1 MAQVST
7 FSRPMQPQPG
17 DGAFLSSAP
26 SSAHT
31 PQPQP
36 GDGAYL
42 ASQARQARP
51 NGPGSSGMNKHQH
64 QNQHQH
70 RRQGNSD
77 RSGPA
82 TSGGANGQG
91 QQSLPPRPSSSTNRG
106 DRVNG
111 PQRGS
116 TQLQNGSRG
125 SSHKDEIVNG
135 NVQFTRQAQGQNR
148 QSRQHAHQQRNGNR
162 TAQTPQNLTNGL
174 SSALKSVKVPQLQQ
188 AAPLDADAAP
198 FTPGQALLT
207 SDLDHSGVDT
217 PSGQSSSGKGQE
229 RKRNHRSKQG
239 GQKQNDQT
247 ALKENGGGGD
257 NTQSAAVTGRKA
269 AFQQSN
275 KLTTSTKPSVDNTPK
290 HPELAKNGGGGGRG
304 GKKKDEP
311 DDLVSR
317 LTRGL
322 KSRPFL
328 ECPICFNN
336 ITPGQPIWSCLPPDH
351 APEPSSSIT
360 LQPNPITG
368 STSTSNYYSACY
380 TPFHLDC
387 IKDWADRSLE
397 EEQKR
402 AHSAGRDGEDIAW
415 RCPGCQKRRADR
427 VAGYRCFCGRLTHP
441 PTSTTAPH
449 SCNDSCARK
458 RPKCSHPCPL
468 PCHPGPCPPCQVA
481 LVVPCPSHHTPLT
494 VKCSAAT
501 SNNAAMS
508 PVCDEPCSRQLNCGN
523 KDHECDQLCHYG
535 PCKPCDQK
543 EVARCYCG
551 DESKQVECGWERKN
565 EKICARL
572 DSDGEEETWWGKYD
586 CGKACDR
593 LFDCGIHPCQETCH
607 PHPIHPLKCPKSPEV
622 VTHCPCGTTLL
633 SSLPGYPRPDC
644 LAPIPTC
651 TSQCPKNRPCGHPC
665 PKKCHTGPCPP
676 CHEEVVKTCRCGQS
690 QLLVPCDELRERA
703 ERGEDEVTCERVCKA
718 LRSCGRHE
726 CGRLCCPLW
735 ELAKFKNRKQAQRN
749 DDRDLYQDDDLHKCH
764 LTCGRM
770 LSCGLHTCPKPD
782 HKGPC
787 GRCLQASYDELICHC
802 GNTVIYPPVACGTT
816 INCPYPCDRPA
827 PACGHPKTSHPCHE
841 SPECPPCPYLTNKSC
856 ACGKDPSVK
865 NVRCSQ
871 DRVSCGQP
879 CGRLLDCGYHKC
891 TKLCHRPGPPAA
903 TSSTTNS
910 APEDST
916 TTATGECETC
926 TQVCGK
932 PKRICKHACTS
943 TCHAP
948 FKCPENEPCQT
959 IVTQSCTC
967 GNLQSR
973 TSCGSSTAN
982 PKSREVELLKCN
994 SECAIRQRN
1003 ARLADALGIKANE
1016 RGQETYEDE
1025 LRSFAAANHAFVK
1038 TVETTFEDFFKG
1050 PRQTMVL
1057 PHMPLAKRTF
1067 VMSLAEHYRLTRELI
1082 DQEPNRS
1089 VQIRRRVDTRIPS
1102 PLLSASVTPAPQIS
1116 APAATQSKLVTTMGN
1131 AWGRS
1136 GGLGAAGAAAG
1147 GGTIASIV
1155 AGGSSSAGA
1164 GGWGS
1169 VGGGSASSSAR
1180 PSRAA
1185 TPVAPI
1191 LRERDG
1197 MPVPH
1202 PRVVPSSRSGSPKR
1216 KAFPSATATASSAL
1230 ASGQTSAASTNG
1242 ASQVDGVDDWDVD
1255 V

>member
-7 FSRPMQPQPG
+7 SFRPSQPQPG
-17 DGAFLSSAP
+17 DGAFLSSA
-26 SSAHT
+26 SSPHT
-31 PQPQP
+31 PQP

-42 ASQARQARP
+42 AAQRRQSQP
-51 NGPGSSGMNKHQH
+51 NGMNGM
-64 QNQHQH
+64 NQHQ
-70 RRQGNSD
+70 RSERSGSRQGGP
-77 RSGPA
+77 SGVNGRQEQRLPSRPA
-82 TSGGANGQG
+82 AQSSGGNGPSIRNGSQRGPGRKPNGTPQAQQDGSSSQTQRSRTTQIRAAHQRNHRQANANGGESSQ
-91 QQSLPPRPSSSTNRG
+91 PS
-106 DRVNG
+106 
-111 PQRGS
+111 
-116 TQLQNGSRG
+116 
-125 SSHKDEIVNG
+125 
-135 NVQFTRQAQGQNR
+135 QNR
-148 QSRQHAHQQRNGNR
+148 ADVFGD
-162 TAQTPQNLTNGL
+162 T
-174 SSALKSVKVPQLQQ
+174 LKSVKVPQLQQ
-188 AAPLDADAAP
+188 AAPLDANAAS

-207 SDLDHSGVDT
+207 SDLDHSGDDN
-217 PSGQSSSGKGQE
+217 PSGHSSSGKGQGQG
-229 RKRNHRSKQG
+229 RKRNNRSKQG
-239 GQKQNDQT
+239 GKKNSESNGDGEHGNEAAQT
-247 ALKENGGGGD
+247 QGP
-257 NTQSAAVTGRKA
+257 AVTGRKA

-275 KLTTSTKPSVDNTPK
+275 KLTASSNPSADSATKPANPSSTKN
-290 HPELAKNGGGGGRG
+290 AGGRG

-322 KSRPFL
+322 RNRPFL

-336 ITPGQPIWSCLPPDH
+336 ITPAQPIWSCLPPDR
-351 APEPSSSIT
+351 APEASSSIT

-387 IKDWADRSLE
+387 IKDWANRSLE
-397 EEQKR
+397 EEQSR

-427 VAGYRCFCGRLTHP
+427 VAGYRCFCGRLSHP

-449 SCNDSCARK
+449 SCNDTCARK
-458 RPKCSHPCPL
+458 RPKCAHPCPL

-481 LVVPCPSHHTPLT
+481 LVVPCPSHHTALT

-523 KDHECDQLCHYG
+523 KDHECEQLCHYG
-535 PCKPCDQK
+535 PCRPCDQK

-551 DESKQVECGWERKN
+551 DESKQVECGWERKS

-572 DSDGEEETWWGKYD
+572 DDNGEEETWWGKYD

-593 LFDCGIHPCQETCH
+593 LFDCGIHPCKETCH
-607 PHPIHPLKCPKSPEV
+607 PHPIHPLQCPQSPEV
-622 VTHCPCGTTLL
+622 VTHCPCGTIPLAA
-633 SSLPGYPRPDC
+633 LPGYPRPDC
-644 LAPIPTC
+644 LAAIPTC
-651 TSQCPKNRPCGHPC
+651 AAQCPKKRPCGHPC
-665 PKKCHTGPCPP
+665 PKKCHTGTCPP

-690 QLLVPCDELRERA
+690 QLLVPCDELREKA
-703 ERGEDEVTCERVCKA
+703 EKGQDEVTCERVCKA

-735 ELAKFKNRKQAQRN
+735 EQAKFKNKRQAQRT
-749 DDRDLYQDDDLHKCH
+749 DDHDLYPDDDLHKCH

-816 INCPYPCDRPA
+816 INCPYPCDRPS
-827 PACGHPKTSHPCHE
+827 PACGHPKTPHPCHE
-841 SPECPPCPYLTNKSC
+841 SAECPPCPYLTNKSC

-891 TKLCHRPGPPAA
+891 TKLCHRPGPPTSAA
-903 TSSTTNS
+903 TNPT
-910 APEDST
+910 EDAN
-916 TTATGECETC
+916 TATGECETC

-959 IVTQSCTC
+959 IVTQSCAC
-967 GNLQSR
+967 GNLQAR
-973 TSCGSSTAN
+973 TSCGSSTVN

-1025 LRSFAAANHAFVK
+1025 LKNFAAANHAFVK

-1057 PHMPLAKRTF
+1057 PHMPIAKRTF

-1102 PLLSASVTPAPQIS
+1102 PLLSASVSPVNVP
-1116 APAATQSKLVTTMGN
+1116 APAAAQSKLVTNMGN
-1131 AWGRS
+1131 AWGRTGGS
-1136 GGLGAAGAAAG
+1136 GAGAGAPG
-1147 GGTIASIV
+1147 STIASIV
-1155 AGGSSSAGA
+1155 AGSGTGSSSGA
-1164 GGWGS
+1164 AGWGS
-1169 VGGGSASSSAR
+1169 GSANSSAR

-1191 LRERDG
+1191 LREREG
-1197 MPVPH
+1197 FPAPH
-1202 PRVVPSSRSGSPKR
+1202 RT
-1216 KAFPSATATASSAL
+1216 SANNHTSAL
-1230 ASGQTSAASTNG
+1230 GGGGQTSAITPVFAT
-1242 ASQVDGVDDWDVD
+1242 ASQVPANGDVDDWDVD